1 MSTSAWFGIPSVGG
15 LVCVKRAQIPW
26 ALRRFAGDVV
36 GPFADAD
43 AALAG
48 LDDRACV
55 CSRCSGGRGRH
66 VCAECQAAILPA
78 VLCASVAT
86 AKGAA

>member
-15 LVCVKRAQIPW
+15 LVCVKRSQIPW
-26 ALRRFAGDVV
+26 AIRRFGGDLV

-48 LDDRACV
+48 LDDRASV
-55 CSRCSGGRGRH
+55 CARCAKGRGRH

-86 AKGAA
+86 KGAA